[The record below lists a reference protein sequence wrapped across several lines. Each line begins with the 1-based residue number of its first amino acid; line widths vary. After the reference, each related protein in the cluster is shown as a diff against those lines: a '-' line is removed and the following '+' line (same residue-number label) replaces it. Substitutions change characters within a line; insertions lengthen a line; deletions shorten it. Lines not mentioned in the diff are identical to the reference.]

1 MEQDNPSSVLIDPML
16 ALAEIWSAKAG
27 KPLTALA
34 ERVISSSQ
42 FFARVRDERDIT
54 VRNYARVMAWLSDAA
69 NWPDERLPKAA
80 QRIVEVMPH
89 GADIA
94 SALAA
99 ASSHKADAAM
109 SADDLGAAA

>member
-1 MEQDNPSSVLIDPML
+1 MDQDNPSSVLIDPML

-27 KPLTALA
+27 KPLTVLA

-42 FFARVRDERDIT
+42 FFARVREGRDIT
-54 VRNYARVMAWLSDAA
+54 VRNYARVTAWLSEPA
-69 NWPDERLPKAA
+69 NWPDERMPKAA
-80 QRIVEVMPH
+80 KRIVEIMPH

-99 ASSHKADAAM
+99 ASSHKADECM
-109 SADDLGAAA
+109 SDSDLGAAA